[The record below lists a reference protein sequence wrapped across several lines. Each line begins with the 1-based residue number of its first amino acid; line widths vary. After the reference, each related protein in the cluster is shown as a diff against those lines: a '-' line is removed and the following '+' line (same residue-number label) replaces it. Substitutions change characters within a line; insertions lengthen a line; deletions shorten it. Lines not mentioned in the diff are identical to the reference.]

1 MRTGWV
7 GGQNKHRTFTESG
20 QPCPKEYDHLRCV
33 NGCPLHTQ
41 DEYHT
46 DGSSQCTGA
55 GICWKTERMY
65 TKKKKNICCVRV
77 KFMSVRINAGK
88 KGQVN
93 PEASICVN
101 SRRCVSR
108 WCVCVCAYV
117 WALGT
122 CLTEQVWNLAA
133 NWLDSAAP
141 QNRARHDQIQEGFFL
156 RSMNC
161 KRKSANAVRPLHFVA
176 SLVFLG

>member
-1 MRTGWV
+1 
-7 GGQNKHRTFTESG
+7 
-20 QPCPKEYDHLRCV
+20 
-33 NGCPLHTQ
+33 
-41 DEYHT
+41 
-46 DGSSQCTGA
+46 
-55 GICWKTERMY
+55 
-65 TKKKKNICCVRV
+65 
-77 KFMSVRINAGK
+77 MSVRINAGK

-122 CLTEQVWNLAA
+122 CLPEQVWNLAA

-176 SLVFLG
+176 SLVFKDKAAGVVIHFSYRQQTPWNDQNQQCSSHCLNTVWLLYSVWFAQPQAHWFLVRKYIFKHVSQIQKNSPSLFL